1 MGRELES
8 NRHWRDFAPP
18 KPWVGKPT
26 VGGLGKD
33 LVFSYFSL
41 MPGLSCPLLPRVEL
55 GPMAKSRFDVTESLF
70 CSLIQKIHR
79 SLRFTGEG
87 KILFAPSS
95 IHLQNMCSFQ
105 CMAQPLPYN
114 RSVISRKLFKSLCV
128 LLFKNIS

>member
-79 SLRFTGEG
+79 SLRFTGEAATYKG
-87 KILFAPSS
+87 DSVPEIAKLIWSCTSFLSVCALFCPS
-95 IHLQNMCSFQ
+95 
-105 CMAQPLPYN
+105 
-114 RSVISRKLFKSLCV
+114 VK
-128 LLFKNIS
+128 